1 MRSIKVTLDKKYSSS
16 YEIHIGRGIVD
27 RIALLIAKN
36 HKAGRHV
43 IVTDDN
49 VAPLHGKNFLPVL
62 KNIGLN
68 ADIIAFPAGEASKS
82 INTLLDLA
90 DKLLKLGA
98 DRGTCLIALGGGV
111 VGDMVGFIASIY
123 MRGVPYVQIPTT
135 LVAQVDSAIG
145 GKTAVDLPAGKNL
158 LGTFYQPA
166 AVFVDLSFLE
176 TLPAKEFE
184 NGLAEIIKY
193 GIIDDEKMFHL
204 LEENMEA
211 VRQKDST
218 LLVKIVENCCRI
230 KKAIVEI
237 DEREQGLRRI
247 LNYGHTLGH
256 ALEAVSMYKMTHGE
270 GVAVGMIAAALISA
284 KKGYLDIAEAK
295 RIKELVEKAGL
306 PVKIPAKLPTQ
317 EIITRLQMDKKKN
330 GDTIHFVLLKKIG
343 MPFVN
348 GGVEKRL
355 INEVIEEMK
364 NDARAT

>member
-1 MRSIKVTLDKKYSSS
+1 MQSIKVNPDKKYSSS
-16 YEIHIGRGIVD
+16 YEIHIGRGIAD

-49 VAPLHGKNFLPVL
+49 VAPLHGKNFLTVL

-145 GKTAVDLPAGKNL
+145 GKTAVDLPTGKNL

-218 LLVKIVENCCRI
+218 LLVKDCRKNYRRI

-256 ALEAVSMYKMTHGE
+256 ALEAVSMARRT
-270 GVAVGMIAAALISA
+270 L
-284 KKGYLDIAEAK
+284 AK
-295 RIKELVEKAGL
+295 RRLPRCSSYACVQKRWCAARQLQQASGRYRTADGRNNHRSADGYEKMG
-306 PVKIPAKLPTQ
+306 T
-317 EIITRLQMDKKKN
+317 
-330 GDTIHFVLLKKIG
+330 HSFSY
-343 MPFVN
+343 
-348 GGVEKRL
+348 
-355 INEVIEEMK
+355 IEE
-364 NDARAT
+364 ALACLCEQRRS